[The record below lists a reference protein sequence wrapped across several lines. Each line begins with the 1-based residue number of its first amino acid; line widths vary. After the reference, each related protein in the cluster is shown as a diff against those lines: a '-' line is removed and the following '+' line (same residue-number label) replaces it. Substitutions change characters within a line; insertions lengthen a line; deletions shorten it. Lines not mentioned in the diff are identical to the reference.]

1 MLALLG
7 SALAVMS
14 NISPPP
20 VDQSNSRIDYEDPSV
35 TYARNVAAFEHK
47 VEKRIK
53 NGVAAARHGVR
64 KASR

>member
-1 MLALLG
+1 MTLLG

-14 NISPPP
+14 NLAPAFAAESA
-20 VDQSNSRIDYEDPSV
+20 NERIDYETPAT

-53 NGVAAARHGVR
+53 GSVSAARKSARRVS
-64 KASR
+64 K

>member
-1 MLALLG
+1 MTLLG

-14 NISPPP
+14 NLAPAFAAESA
-20 VDQSNSRIDYEDPSV
+20 NERIDYESPST

-53 NGVAAARHGVR
+53 NGLSSARKSARRVS
-64 KASR
+64 K